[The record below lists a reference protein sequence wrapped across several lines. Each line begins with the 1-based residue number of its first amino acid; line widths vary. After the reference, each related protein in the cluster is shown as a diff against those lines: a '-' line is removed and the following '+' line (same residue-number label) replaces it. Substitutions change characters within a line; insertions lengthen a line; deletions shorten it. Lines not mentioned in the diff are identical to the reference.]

1 MISIDGIAA
10 AVVVTSLALL
20 LASAIYL
27 WRIPG
32 RRPHQTIAWA
42 ILTVTVLVVTA
53 IVAVQ
58 R

>member
-10 AVVVTSLALL
+10 AVIVTSLALML
-20 LASAIYL
+20 VCAIYL
-27 WRIPG
+27 WRIPD
-32 RRPHQTIAWA
+32 RRPRHTIAWA
-42 ILTVTVLVVTA
+42 ILTVTALVVTS